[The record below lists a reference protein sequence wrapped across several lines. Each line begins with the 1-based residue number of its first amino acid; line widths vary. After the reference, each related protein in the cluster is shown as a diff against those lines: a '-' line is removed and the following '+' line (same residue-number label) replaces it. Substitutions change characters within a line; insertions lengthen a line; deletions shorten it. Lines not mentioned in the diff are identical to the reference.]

1 MDCLYGPILHPVWV
15 WPKAARCDLLQS
27 GWAIEG
33 FTVNQVM
40 TDDQANRV
48 LRPAVILWSVAGL
61 LGIPLAVYFDLLGG
75 WRWPP
80 YNAIY
85 DQMIVS
91 VYFALGVC
99 AARAIKNPIR
109 HASFL
114 WFVAISSFTHGAVM
128 LFHALHN
135 PMHLGHLVGDV
146 WILAGGIS
154 LAWPLWRS
162 RRAAD
167 RP

>member
-1 MDCLYGPILHPVWV
+1 M
-15 WPKAARCDLLQS
+15 
-27 GWAIEG
+27 
-33 FTVNQVM
+33 T
-40 TDDQANRV
+40 TDDQANRA
-48 LRPAVILWSVAGL
+48 LRPAVILWAFSGL
-61 LGIPLAVYFDLLGG
+61 VGIPLAVYFDLLGG

-109 HASFL
+109 HGSFL
-114 WFVAISSFTHGAVM
+114 WFVAVSSFTHGLVM
-128 LFHALHN
+128 LFHALHDQT
-135 PMHLGHLVGDV
+135 HLHHLFGDV
-146 WILAGGIS
+146 WILAGGVS

-162 RRAAD
+162 RRVDDGA
-167 RP
+167 

>member
-1 MDCLYGPILHPVWV
+1 VS
-15 WPKAARCDLLQS
+15 CDIAS
-27 GWAIEG
+27 KGWNSKTNAVNIE
-33 FTVNQVM
+33 M
-40 TDDQANRV
+40 TDDQANRA
-48 LRPAVILWSVAGL
+48 LRPGVIIWAFAGL

-91 VYFALGVC
+91 VYFALGLC
-99 AARAIKNPIR
+99 AARAIKSPIR
-109 HASFL
+109 HTSFL
-114 WFVAISSFTHGAVM
+114 WFIAISSFTHGAVM

-146 WILAGGIS
+146 WILAGGVS
-154 LAWPLWRS
+154 LAWPLWRF
-162 RRAAD
+162 RRVDD
-167 RP
+167 RG

>member
-1 MDCLYGPILHPVWV
+1 
-15 WPKAARCDLLQS
+15 
-27 GWAIEG
+27 
-33 FTVNQVM
+33 M
-40 TDDQANRV
+40 TDDQANRA
-48 LRPAVILWSVAGL
+48 LRPAVILWAFAGL
-61 LGIPLAVYFDLLGG
+61 VGIPLAVYFDLLGG

-109 HASFL
+109 HGSFL
-114 WFVAISSFTHGAVM
+114 WFVAISSFTHGLVM
-128 LFHALHN
+128 LFHALHDQ
-135 PMHLGHLVGDV
+135 MHLNHLIGDV
-146 WILAGGIS
+146 WILAGGVS

-162 RRAAD
+162 RRVDDVTVTPTEHSHHGDLTAS
-167 RP
+167 